1 MSCCGQKRSELKR
14 RSEAAVT
21 AAPDSSPRASQR
33 GRAPF
38 RVRPGDPHTTN
49 AALLEY
55 LTRNGKLF
63 GAR

>member
-1 MSCCGQKRSELKR
+1 MSCCGQKRSEMKR
-14 RSEAAVT
+14 RSVT
-21 AAPDSSPRASQR
+21 AGASAADAGQRASQR
-33 GRAPF
+33 GQAPG
-38 RVRPGDPHTTN
+38 RVRPGDPQSTN